1 MSNSSNT
8 FCSFSCVLEIV
19 QSPLYPRP
27 YSLEVATCMDGTT
40 YSDVPTLSKP
50 DLFGIQVNYFN
61 ASKNDFPVGSLVFCQ
76 GTLTVQESVTS
87 DPVLS
92 VRATSLLSCPGD
104 HTAIDYYEKCSPQN
118 ASVSFVGRVIATDT
132 TDGCRFFS
140 VQVTAFKHRDNG
152 GSGYETFHLV
162 CLMAPDIRWGRV
174 KFPSVNLYVQAMG
187 EIIGFTN
194 TTSSTGSKYVC
205 ILLQNL
211 SYIPSAQALAG
222 TNSPSPETPPSR
234 KRRYVEAA
242 SLFSSPNASPQS
254 PSAAVVPETPIP
266 SPSQVSSST
275 VTNIDTDVDDSPLKK
290 KSTSKARGKGASL

>member
-1 MSNSSNT
+1 MSHSPNT

-19 QSPLYPRP
+19 QSPSSPCGNA
-27 YSLEVATCMDGTT
+27 LEIATCMDGTV
-40 YSDVPTLSKP
+40 YSDVPTLSNP
-50 DLFGIQVNYFN
+50 DLIGIRVNYFN

-76 GTLTVQESVTS
+76 GTMTVLESVS
-87 DPVLS
+87 YDPVLS

-104 HTAIDYYEKCSPQN
+104 HTAVDYYEKCPPQN
-118 ASVSFVGRVIATDT
+118 ASVSFVGRVIATKT
-132 TDGCRFFS
+132 AGGRRFFS
-140 VQVTAFKHRDNG
+140 VQVTAFKPRDNG
-152 GSGYETFHLV
+152 ESSYETFHLV

-174 KFPSVNLYVQAMG
+174 KFPSMNSYVQAMG

-194 TTSSTGSKYVC
+194 TTSSTDSKYIC

-211 SYIPSAQALAG
+211 SFIPSIQPLAG
-222 TNSPSPETPPSR
+222 TNSPSPTTPPSR

-242 SLFSSPNASPQS
+242 SLFSSPNATQS
-254 PSAAVVPETPIP
+254 PLAAVVPETPIP

-290 KSTSKARGKGASL
+290 KSTSKARGKRASP

>member
-92 VRATSLLSCPGD
+92 VRATSLLRYCVLPPFSSNFPYSLNYSCPGD

-118 ASVSFVGRVIATDT
+118 ASVSFVGRVIAMDT

-174 KFPSVNLYVQAMG
+174 KFPSVNSYVQAMG
-187 EIIGFTN
+187 NASIIPAF
-194 TTSSTGSKYVC
+194 C
-205 ILLQNL
+205 
-211 SYIPSAQALAG
+211 
-222 TNSPSPETPPSR
+222 
-234 KRRYVEAA
+234 A
-242 SLFSSPNASPQS
+242 SL
-254 PSAAVVPETPIP
+254 TPYRR
-266 SPSQVSSST
+266 
-275 VTNIDTDVDDSPLKK
+275 NYWLHKYYK
-290 KSTSKARGKGASL
+290 FYGF